1 MGIIKVD
8 PASLA
13 IGYVAG
19 TLLCWYLQEMLYGES
34 TDDRETK
41 DYRERMYTGLYS
53 RDSDMYIRTPEPNDR

>member
-1 MGIIKVD
+1 MGIIQVD

-34 TDDRETK
+34 TDDRKTE
-41 DYRERMYTGLYS
+41 DYRERMYTSLYS

>member
-1 MGIIKVD
+1 MGIIQVD

-34 TDDRETK
+34 TDDRETE
-41 DYRERMYTGLYS
+41 DYRERMYTSLYS

>member
-1 MGIIKVD
+1 MGIIQVD

-34 TDDRETK
+34 KDDRQTE
-41 DYRERMYTGLYS
+41 DYRERMYTSLYS
-53 RDSDMYIRTPEPNDR
+53 RHNDVSICTPERNDR

>member
-1 MGIIKVD
+1 MGIIQVD

-13 IGYVAG
+13 IGYAAG

-34 TDDRETK
+34 TDDRETE
-41 DYRERMYTGLYS
+41 DYRERMYTSLYS

>member
-1 MGIIKVD
+1 MGMIQVD

-34 TDDRETK
+34 TDDREAK
-41 DYRERMYTGLYS
+41 DGRERMYTSLYS
-53 RDSDMYIRTPEPNDR
+53 RHNDVSICTPEPNDR

>member
-1 MGIIKVD
+1 MGIIQVD

-34 TDDRETK
+34 KDDRQTE
-41 DYRERMYTGLYS
+41 DYRERMYTSLYS
-53 RDSDMYIRTPEPNDR
+53 RHNDVSICTPEPNDR

>member
-1 MGIIKVD
+1 VGIIQVD

-34 TDDRETK
+34 TDDRQTE
-41 DYRERMYTGLYS
+41 DYRERMYTSLYS
-53 RDSDMYIRTPEPNDR
+53 RHNDVSICTPKRNSK